1 MEANMTNATT
11 LISEAQKQQFKD
23 EGYFIL
29 EKALDDSQLKLLQ
42 DTCQHFIDE
51 MNAEMDRLGVT
62 VLRGINHKNN
72 RYFIPT
78 FLHGSDLL
86 APILFSEQMAEI
98 NRATLGDTSYLFLDQ
113 YVVKAP
119 EKGLKFS
126 WHQDSGY
133 IGYEH
138 RPYLT
143 CWCALDDMN
152 EENGTIYVL
161 PYSRAGTK
169 EVLPHETDNKIND
182 KVGYF
187 GDDPGI
193 PVIVPA
199 GSIAVFSSTLLHRSG
214 FNTTDRFR
222 RAWIAQYSAEPIY
235 KKDSTEI
242 LYSAEPFLK
251 DGQRVRTA

>member
-1 MEANMTNATT
+1 
-11 LISEAQKQQFKD
+11 
-23 EGYFIL
+23 
-29 EKALDDSQLKLLQ
+29 
-42 DTCQHFIDE
+42 

-78 FLHGSDLL
+78 FLEGSDLL
-86 APILFSEQMAEI
+86 APVIFSEVMAEI
-98 NRATLGDTSYLFLDQ
+98 NRATLGDTSYLFQDQ

-133 IGYEH
+133 LGYEH

-152 EENGTIYVL
+152 EEKGTIYVL

-169 EVLPHETDNKIND
+169 ALIQHETDNEIND
-182 KVGYF
+182 
-187 GDDPGI
+187 
-193 PVIVPA
+193 
-199 GSIAVFSSTLLHRSG
+199 
-214 FNTTDRFR
+214 
-222 RAWIAQYSAEPIY
+222 
-235 KKDSTEI
+235 
-242 LYSAEPFLK
+242 
-251 DGQRVRTA
+251 

>member
-1 MEANMTNATT
+1 MKRLKSPKQLEYLHLTPVTFSLKRRIVMSNATT
-11 LISEAQKQQFKD
+11 LISEAQKQQFFD

-29 EKALDDSQLKLLQ
+29 EKAMSDDQLKLLQ

-78 FLHGSDLL
+78 FLNGSNLL
-86 APILFSEQMAEI
+86 GSIIFSELMADI
-98 NRATLGDTSYLFLDQ
+98 NRATLGDESYLFLDQ

-133 IGYEH
+133 LGYEH

-143 CWCALDDMN
+143 CWCALDDMS

-169 EVLPHETDNKIND
+169 GIIPHQTDNQIND

-187 GDDPGI
+187 GDDP
-193 PVIVPA
+193 
-199 GSIAVFSSTLLHRSG
+199 
-214 FNTTDRFR
+214 
-222 RAWIAQYSAEPIY
+222 
-235 KKDSTEI
+235 
-242 LYSAEPFLK
+242 
-251 DGQRVRTA
+251 

>member
-1 MEANMTNATT
+1 MTQATT
-11 LISEAQKQQFKD
+11 LITEAQKQQFQQ

-29 EKALDDSQLKLLQ
+29 ERALAGEQLQLLR

-51 MNAEMDRLGVT
+51 ANAEMDRLGVT
-62 VLRGINHKNN
+62 VKGSTHKNS

-78 FLHGSDLL
+78 FLNGSDLL
-86 APILFSEQMAEI
+86 GPIIFSEVMADI

-133 IGYEH
+133 LGFDH
-138 RPYLT
+138 QPYLT

-152 EENGTIYVL
+152 EDNGTIYVL
-161 PYSRAGTK
+161 PYSRAGTNK
-169 EVLPHETDNKIND
+169 LIPHELDNTVND
-182 KVGYF
+182 QVGYF

-214 FNTTDRFR
+214 FNSSDRFR

-235 KKDSTEI
+235 KKDSTTEPMFN
-242 LYSAEPFLK
+242 AEPFLK
-251 DGQRVRTA
+251 DGERVRTA

>member
-1 MEANMTNATT
+1 MTSTTT
-11 LISEAQKQQFKD
+11 LISEAQKQQFID

-29 EKALDDSQLKLLQ
+29 ERALTGDQLKLLQ

-62 VLRGINHKNN
+62 TLRGINHKNN

-78 FLHGSDLL
+78 FLSGSDRLG
-86 APILFSEQMAEI
+86 PVIFSELMAEI
-98 NRATLGDTSYLFLDQ
+98 NRATIGDESYLFLDQ

-133 IGYEH
+133 LGYENK
-138 RPYLT
+138 PYVT
-143 CWCALDDMN
+143 CWCALDDMS

-161 PYSRAGTK
+161 PFSRAGTK
-169 EVLPHETDNKIND
+169 DLLPHETDNKIND

-199 GSIAVFSSTLLHRSG
+199 GSIAVFSSHLLHRSG
-214 FNTTDRFR
+214 FNTSQNFR
-222 RAWIAQYSAEPIY
+222 RAWIAQYSAEPIH
-235 KKDSTEI
+235 KKDSDEI
-242 LYSAEPFLK
+242 LYCAEPFLK